1 MTPVAEGDA
10 STSSTGTPDIPT
22 ELKLCVLVVWRVLDG
37 PDAMVQQTVMWDS
50 CPWLSDLQSMEF
62 FCLDG
67 DSHLERSDLLRMF
80 LLQTRGTALF
90 LCLLQIDLSTLG
102 QEDGVITHPE
112 FVVECNLSQ
121 LGLSSDNLC
130 RPLINRSAHE
140 RQYYMPFTTKKEQSL
155 LELSTGA
162 TFTWLEDSTGLEVNA
177 VDESHISTTTSDH
190 SSTSVFAL
198 SSLCDPSLY
207 CSTPTEKAHNHNHN
221 HRHHHHSHHHHSDKV
236 SNNFH
241 RIRKLI
247 PGLQIHHPPNTLSVV
262 AGCGMLVS
270 SFLTVTPA
278 ELRCQKRVFSHT
290 HSASSTA
297 RFGSPFITEP
307 LKKIT
312 TVHTFV
318 DALTGAQLFTMS
330 LPEGLLPQSITPS
343 PCKTPRL

>member
-1 MTPVAEGDA
+1 M
-10 STSSTGTPDIPT
+10 
-22 ELKLCVLVVWRVLDG
+22 LKLHVDGTGGLWQYSVQVKGSDSKASLITIPSHHKLPPMGVCNNKWIVFSSGTKVLVVWRVLDG
-37 PDAMVQQTVMWDS
+37 PDAVVQQTVMWDS
-50 CPWLSDLQSMEF
+50 CTWLSDLQSMEF

-67 DSHLERSDLLRMF
+67 DSHLERSDLLHMF

-140 RQYYMPFTTKKEQSL
+140 SQYYMPFTTKKEQSL

-198 SSLCDPSLY
+198 
-207 CSTPTEKAHNHNHN
+207 PTTTTTTTT
-221 HRHHHHSHHHHSDKV
+221 
-236 SNNFH
+236 
-241 RIRKLI
+241 II
-247 PGLQIHHPPNTLSVV
+247 TTTL
-262 AGCGMLVS
+262 
-270 SFLTVTPA
+270 T
-278 ELRCQKRVFSHT
+278 
-290 HSASSTA
+290 
-297 RFGSPFITEP
+297 
-307 LKKIT
+307 IT
-312 TVHTFV
+312 TVIKSATTS
-318 DALTGAQLFTMS
+318 TGFGS
-330 LPEGLLPQSITPS
+330 
-343 PCKTPRL
+343 